1 MKYQRLVQNVMFVP
15 GKLCQRRERSI
26 DGIKGIQLIAD
37 ALADEKVEL
46 IALGIDEGVATG
58 GVTASGNK
66 DLAGGRGRGG
76 IVAQGLG
83 ELDVVEDLPLVGGAQ
98 GRAGH
103 EKQGGFGKVRHNCC

>member
-83 ELDVVEDLPLVGGAQ
+83 ELDVVEDLPLVGGTQ